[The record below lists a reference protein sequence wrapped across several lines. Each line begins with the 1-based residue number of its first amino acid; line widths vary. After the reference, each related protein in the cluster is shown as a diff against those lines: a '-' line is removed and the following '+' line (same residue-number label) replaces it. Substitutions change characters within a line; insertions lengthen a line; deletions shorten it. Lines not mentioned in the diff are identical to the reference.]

1 MLSSDYDLKTAEH
14 MFKSRR
20 YVYVIFMCHMSIE
33 KLLKAIVTENIS
45 KSSPKTHNLLYLI
58 KKTDINIPQDLF
70 DFIARINNTSI
81 ATRYPENFKSLVAS
95 YPRNIA
101 KSYLKKTKE
110 ALKWLRQNEKLIQ

>member
-1 MLSSDYDLKTAEH
+1 LLSSDYDLKTAEH
-14 MFKSRR
+14 LFKSRR

-33 KLLKAIVTENIS
+33 KLLKAILTESNL

-58 KKTDINIPQDLF
+58 KEAGLKIPQDFF

-81 ATRYPENFKSLVAS
+81 ATRYPENFKSLVSS
-95 YPRNIA
+95 YPKNIA